1 MTADDRLPTMGSVT
15 GRNRTLLREDVDAA
29 EAVADAAALAAGV
42 TIRELTELAEL
53 EAVSRLFEGIWGRDA
68 NPPMTTELLRAF
80 AKAGNYVV
88 GAFDGAQLVGA
99 CAGFFS
105 APAQGTLHSHIAG
118 VSSLVRGRSV
128 GFALKVHQR
137 AWALGRDVPL
147 IGWTFDPLVRRNAW
161 FNLGKLAAAPVEYL
175 PNFYGG
181 MHDGINGDD
190 DSDRLLVHWD
200 LRSDRVA
207 EACRGR
213 VDRVDAAAELAAG
226 AVVALGASP
235 LGTPSPGS
243 LDGAVSLVAVPPDVE
258 ALRAAD
264 PGLAKEWRVAV
275 REALV
280 PLLADGARFAGF
292 DRSGWYVL
300 RRPAHGEGIA

>member
-1 MTADDRLPTMGSVT
+1 MTSDDALPTMGSVT
-15 GRNRTLLREDVDAA
+15 DRNPTRLRDDVDAA
-29 EAVADAAALAAGV
+29 EAAARAAALAAGV
-42 TIRELTELAEL
+42 TIRELTELPDL

-68 NPPMTTELLRAF
+68 HPPMTTELLRAL

-88 GAFDGAQLVGA
+88 GAFDGGTLVGA

-118 VSSLVRGRSV
+118 VSSQVRGRSV
-128 GFALKVHQR
+128 GFAVKVHQR
-137 AWALGRDVPL
+137 AWALHRDVPL

-200 LRSDRVA
+200 LRSASVA

-213 VDRVDAAAELAAG
+213 VPRVDAAAELAAG
-226 AVVALGASP
+226 AVVALGATP
-235 LGTPSPGS
+235 LGTPQPGS
-243 LDGAVSLVAVPPDVE
+243 LDGAVSLVAVPPDIE
-258 ALRAAD
+258 GLRTAD

-280 PLLADGARFAGF
+280 PLLASGASITGF
-292 DRSGWYVL
+292 DRSGWFVVQ
-300 RRPAHGEGIA
+300 RQEGIA

>member
-1 MTADDRLPTMGSVT
+1 MTSDDGLPTMGSAE
-15 GRNRTLLREDVDAA
+15 GAA
-29 EAVADAAALAAGV
+29 EAAALAAGV
-42 TIRELTELAEL
+42 TLRELTELPEL
-53 EAVSRLFEGIWGRDA
+53 EAVSRLYEAIWRRDA
-68 NPPMTTELLRAF
+68 NPPLTTELLRAF

-88 GAFDGAQLVGA
+88 GAFDGPELVGA
-99 CAGFFS
+99 CVGFFS
-105 APAQGTLHSHIAG
+105 APAEGTLHSHIAG
-118 VSSLVRGRSV
+118 VSSVVRGRSV

-137 AWALGRDVPL
+137 AWALRREVPL
-147 IGWTFDPLVRRNAW
+147 IGWTFDPLVSRNAW
-161 FNLGKLAAAPVEYL
+161 FNLAKLAAAPVEYL

-190 DSDRLLVHWD
+190 DSDRLLVHWN
-200 LRSDRVA
+200 LRSERVV

-213 VDRVDAAAELAAG
+213 SVGADAAAELAGG

-235 LGTPSPGS
+235 LGRPLPGP
-243 LDGAVSLVAVPPDVE
+243 LDGPVSLVAVPPDVE
-258 ALRAAD
+258 GLRTAD

-280 PLLADGARFAGF
+280 PLLADGARITGF

-300 RRPAHGEGIA
+300 RRPAAGQEDM

>member
-1 MTADDRLPTMGSVT
+1 VRSLTALP
-15 GRNRTLLREDVDAA
+15 D
-29 EAVADAAALAAGV
+29 
-42 TIRELTELAEL
+42 L
-53 EAVSRLFEGIWGRDA
+53 EAVQRLYERIWRPEGTSS
-68 NPPMTTELLRAF
+68 PVTTELLRALT
-80 AKAGNYVV
+80 KAGNYVA
-88 GAFDGAQLVGA
+88 GAYDGARLVGA
-99 CAGFFS
+99 CVGFFA
-105 APAQGTLHSHIAG
+105 APAEEAMHSHIAG

-137 AWALGRDVPL
+137 AWALRRDVPL

-200 LRSDRVA
+200 LRGVPVV

-226 AVVALGASP
+226 AVIALGASP

-258 ALRAAD
+258 ALRTAD